1 MTLAAEE
8 GGTRLRVV
16 ESGFAAL
23 PWPAEARDRYL
34 DENTQGW
41 RTELNELRAYAI
53 QVAAH
58 RDR

>member
-1 MTLAAEE
+1 
-8 GGTRLRVV
+8 V